1 MEIKKTG
8 GFVQANKPDG
18 GYLTPQ
24 AKRSSELM
32 SYSSSFSIQSIMDS
46 LYFCMGTFADLIQ
59 GKYNEMQR
67 VSTDARN
74 DQEMSNR
81 VDEVIAE
88 AAKGD
93 DKTKLPLPDS
103 VIDFMKKNNI
113 LIDGEQIGDYLKKYG
128 PDLDKGKLQAVKAA
142 LDNAA
147 NRSTDISSKD
157 QLDET
162 SVAQKYNTIVAQ
174 ISGLQTMFYDMKKS
188 IIQTIRY

>member
-1 MEIKKTG
+1 MRSARLSTQNSS
-8 GFVQANKPDG
+8 VNQS
-18 GYLTPQ
+18 YLTPPT
-24 AKRSSELM
+24 KVLSELTT
-32 SYSSSFSIQSIMDS
+32 YSSSFSIQSIMDS
-46 LYFCMGTFADLIQ
+46 LYFCMGTFADLLQ

-67 VSTDARN
+67 VSTEARD

-93 DKTKLPLPDS
+93 DKTKLPLPNS
-103 VIDFMKKNNI
+103 VIDYMKKNNV
-113 LIDGEQIGDYLKKYG
+113 LVDGELINNYLNKYG
-128 PDLDKGKLQAVKAA
+128 PALDKGRLQAVKAA

-147 NRSTDISSKD
+147 SRSTDISSKD

-162 SVAQKYNTIVAQ
+162 SLAQKYNTIVAQ
-174 ISGLQTMFYDMKKS
+174 INGLQTMFYDMKKT